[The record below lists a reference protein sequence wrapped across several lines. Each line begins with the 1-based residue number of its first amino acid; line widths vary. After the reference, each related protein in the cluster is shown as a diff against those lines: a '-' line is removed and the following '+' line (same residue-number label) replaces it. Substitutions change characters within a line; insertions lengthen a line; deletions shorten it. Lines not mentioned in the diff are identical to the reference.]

1 MKKRVESIN
10 FIKQQFKLLN
20 IVNKIGTKQKYG
32 YTELRDL
39 LDFLYEEK
47 PHDNERL
54 IKWKII

>member
-32 YTELRDL
+32 YTELREL

-54 IKWKII
+54 IK